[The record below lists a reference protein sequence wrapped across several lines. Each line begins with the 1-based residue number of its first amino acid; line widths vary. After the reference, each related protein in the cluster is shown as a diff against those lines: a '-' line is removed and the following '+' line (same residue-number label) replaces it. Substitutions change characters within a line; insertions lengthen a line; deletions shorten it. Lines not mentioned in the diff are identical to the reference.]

1 MGVGLIQWS
10 HRCLWWFNVR
20 GIIIVHDGSM
30 FVDCIDDPYPL
41 ILILMNLVFAF
52 VFKETFYHIR
62 LVIYPQSKVYTN
74 SLFSDYKLC
83 FCWLVDEEFLYGTNW
98 VYRNL
103 YVLICVSLVRG
114 KYYCAW
120 KLGQFRPI
128 KTAKKSHMLNL
139 TCLIQGLLYQN
150 CVIYIQYFLSQVK
163 KYLNKVKCSV

>member
-1 MGVGLIQWS
+1 
-10 HRCLWWFNVR
+10 
-20 GIIIVHDGSM
+20 M

-41 ILILMNLVFAF
+41 ILILMNLVLAF
-52 VFKETFYHIR
+52 VFKETICHIR
-62 LVIYPQSKVYTN
+62 RVIYPESKVYTN

-83 FCWLVDEEFLYGTNW
+83 LYWLVDEEFLYETNW

-139 TCLIQGLLYQN
+139 TRLIQGLLYHN
-150 CVIYIQYFLSQVK
+150 CVIDIQ
-163 KYLNKVKCSV
+163 